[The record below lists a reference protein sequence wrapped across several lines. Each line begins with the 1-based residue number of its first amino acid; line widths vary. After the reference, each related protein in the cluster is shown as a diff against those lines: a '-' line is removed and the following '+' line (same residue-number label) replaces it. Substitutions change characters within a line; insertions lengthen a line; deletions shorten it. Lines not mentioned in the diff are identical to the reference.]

1 MLFRYFLSKLVY
13 SQRAH
18 SLVRKIALLTQIA
31 IALSIAA
38 FLITL
43 FVMNAMNQNNKERMM
58 ALEPSFT
65 VHTGTDQMN
74 QIFTHPV
81 YQKLKIE
88 KNIHSA
94 VFSRQDVI
102 VRTVEGQFRGGV
114 ARGMTEESLKHF
126 LIKIDAFNK
135 KYFKKESTT
144 ITSSEHE
151 SIPQMGEVMMGIDLA
166 RSLGVYEGDS
176 ITIIPPDSML
186 LPPGDKPQFEKVKI
200 SKIISTNIP
209 EIDAQMIYFQLGK
222 TLTLLQSNDSHKSY
236 IEVYLDEMDELD
248 DLVAQVQKYSGVTV
262 ETWKQSNSALFT
274 ALKIEKIAIGLILG
288 IAGLIA
294 ASSIFTVLTLLISQ
308 KRRDI
313 AILKTI
319 GLSSAETL
327 DLFTKIGVAL
337 AGIGIVGG
345 LVLGLGVSF
354 YLQLYPLNVLP
365 DVYYESQIQALID
378 PILVVFVIISSFLLA
393 YFGSKQPARF
403 AYELAIAPSLR
414 QKN

>member
-1 MLFRYFLSKLVY
+1 MLFKYFLKKLIY
-13 SQRAH
+13 SRRAH
-18 SLVRKIALLTQIA
+18 SLIRKIALLTQVA

-65 VHTGTDQMN
+65 VHTESDLITQVY
-74 QIFTHPV
+74 THPV
-81 YQKLKIE
+81 YQKLKLE
-88 KNIHSA
+88 KNMQTH
-94 VFSRQDVI
+94 VFSTQDVI

-114 ARGMTEESLKHF
+114 ARGMNSDSLKSFMNHVES
-126 LIKIDAFNK
+126 FNK
-135 KYFKKESTT
+135 KFFQQEHVK
-144 ITSSEHE
+144 ITSIDQE
-151 SIPQMGEVMMGIDLA
+151 SIPQMGEIMMGIDLA
-166 RSLGVYEGDS
+166 RSLGLYEGDHV
-176 ITIIPPDSML
+176 TIIPPDSML
-186 LPPGDKPQFEKVKI
+186 LPPGEKPQFEKVKV

-222 TLTLLQSNDSHKSY
+222 TLTLLQSNESQKNL
-236 IEVYLDEMDELD
+236 IEVYMDDMNDLDRVVDE
-248 DLVAQVQKYSGVTV
+248 VQKFSGVHV

-319 GLSSAETL
+319 GLSSTETL

-337 AGIGIVGG
+337 AGIGIIAG
-345 LVLGLGVSF
+345 LVLGLGVSL
-354 YLQLYPLNVLP
+354 YLQYYPLNVLP

-378 PILVVFVIISSFLLA
+378 PVLVIFVIIASFLLA